1 MRSWI
6 IIALTACTL
15 VGGCPAVTSVVELPD
30 EDTLVVF
37 HNNSGPMCLD
47 ALDWLADVQAAHPDL
62 AVEVRL
68 TYESGETDRLLQFTT
83 LYGVSQGVST
93 SFEYL
98 PIIFFRGQAFSGFD
112 AEIADALEALLATA
126 ETPP

>member
-1 MRSWI
+1 MRSGT
-6 IIALTACTL
+6 IIALAVWTS
-15 VGGCPAVTSVVELPD
+15 VGGCPAAPSVVAPPD
-30 EDTLVVF
+30 EDTLAVF

-47 ALDWLADVQAAHPDL
+47 ALEWLADVQAAHPTL

-68 TYESGETDRLLQFTT
+68 TYEPGATDRLLQFTA

-98 PIIFFRGQAFSGFD
+98 PIIFFQGQAFSGFD
-112 AEIADALEALLATA
+112 DEIAAALEALLTAAAT
-126 ETPP
+126 TP

>member
-6 IIALTACTL
+6 IIALTACTWA
-15 VGGCPAVTSVVELPD
+15 GGCPAVPSVVEPPD

-47 ALDWLADVQAAHPDL
+47 ALDWLADVQAAHPSL
-62 AVEVRL
+62 AIEVRL
-68 TYESGETDRLLQFTT
+68 THEPGETDRLLKFTT

-112 AEIADALEALLATA
+112 AEIAAALEALLATA